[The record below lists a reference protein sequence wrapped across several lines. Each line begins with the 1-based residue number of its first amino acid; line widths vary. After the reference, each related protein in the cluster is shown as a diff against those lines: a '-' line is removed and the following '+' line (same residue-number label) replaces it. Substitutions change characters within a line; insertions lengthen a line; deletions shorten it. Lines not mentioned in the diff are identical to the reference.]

1 MIPRKIA
8 ALSVVVHITTMSA
21 IARMIITMLTARE
34 FYEADPIKRTLIFAR
49 ERVKS
54 GAPIQ
59 NVMSNTAAELGFDFT
74 VVQQAVTVLGR
85 YTLRT
90 IPLCEQPTWALV
102 SAFNLAIETYDD
114 YLGEGHA

>member
-1 MIPRKIA
+1 
-8 ALSVVVHITTMSA
+8 
-21 IARMIITMLTARE
+21 MLTARE
-34 FYEADPIKRTLIFAR
+34 FYEADPVKRTLIFSR

-59 NVMSNTAAELGFDFT
+59 NVISSVAADLGFDFT
-74 VVQQAVTVLGR
+74 VVQQAVTALGR

-90 IPLCEQPTWALV
+90 KPLCEQPEWALV

-114 YLGEGHA
+114 YIGQGHA